1 MTTISRYKE
10 LLEMHQELHSESL
23 AIKKLV
29 AGGDA
34 SGVSSSFFRK
44 IEGFKRKGYP
54 ITIGL
59 VKEVSKKTPLFSEK
73 NDFSGLRQQYELEK
87 TLLRAEIVARRS
99 KKKSRPPLLTAVKKT
114 NLISVE
120 RGWREAPAD
129 ILLAIA
135 EGLAT
140 GWHWWLMNPN
150 RQQAEREV
158 SDPKSLDQVRDA
170 YLECWLNEE
179 GEWDQWATKIQFSQT
194 PFKTGRFPGWLD
206 PKKTPQAG
214 LCRMRWTPIRN
225 YRSGYNYERSI
236 QIEVLPEASGGVIRW
251 NTGTGEPSSFIGCIL
266 VILPGAEDD
275 GRIAKNIT
283 EDDELVARYAKTV
296 FEAKKAGYKRIKL
309 IDPQWREEP
318 PLYREDEY
326 FLHLGYRERRSWTIQ
341 GEEKRIA
348 RWPRRKKLLQMI
360 EVAKPLE
367 YEVIK

>member
-1 MTTISRYKE
+1 MTTSRYKE
-10 LLEMHQELHSESL
+10 LLEIHQELHSEAL
-23 AIKKLV
+23 AIKKLI
-29 AGGDA
+29 AGEGHA
-34 SGVSSSFFRK
+34 SGVSLSFLGQ
-44 IEGFKRKGYP
+44 IEEFKRRGYP

-59 VKEVSKKTPLFSEK
+59 VKEVSKKIPLFSGKGEL
-73 NDFSGLRQQYELEK
+73 FSLRQQYELEK
-87 TLLRAEIVARRS
+87 ELLREDIIARRRR
-99 KKKSRPPLLTAVKKT
+99 KEARPPLLTAIKKT
-114 NLISVE
+114 NLISAE

-140 GWHWWLMNPN
+140 GLHWWLMNPN
-150 RQQAEREV
+150 RQPEREV
-158 SDPKSLDQVRDA
+158 PDPKSLDQVRDA

-179 GEWDQWATKIQFSQT
+179 GELDQWATKIWFSQI
-194 PFKTGRFPGWLD
+194 PFETGRFPGWLD
-206 PKKTPQAG
+206 PEETPQTG

-236 QIEVLPEASGGVIRW
+236 QIEVFPGATSGVIRW

-266 VILPGAEDD
+266 VILPDAEDD
-275 GRIAKNIT
+275 GRIAESIV

-296 FEAKKAGYKRIKL
+296 FEAKEAGHERIKL
-309 IDPQWREEP
+309 IDPQWQEEP

-341 GEEKRIA
+341 GEERRIA
-348 RWPRRKKLLQMI
+348 RWPRRKKLLRMI
-360 EVAKPLE
+360 EAAEPLR